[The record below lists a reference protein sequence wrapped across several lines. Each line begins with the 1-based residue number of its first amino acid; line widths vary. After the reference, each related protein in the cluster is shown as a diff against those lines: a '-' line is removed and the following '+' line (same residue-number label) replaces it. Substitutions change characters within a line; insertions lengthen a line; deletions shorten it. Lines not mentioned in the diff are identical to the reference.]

1 MRIIAHLPQIAAAAA
16 AVHKKRFVA
25 SAKEMT
31 PKTVPAIELLS
42 VGTQKPLH
50 ARAQVAARRFYY
62 EMKMIAHQ
70 TVGVNLPTGPAAS
83 LSQKIKE

>member
-1 MRIIAHLPQIAAAAA
+1 
-16 AVHKKRFVA
+16 
-25 SAKEMT
+25 
-31 PKTVPAIELLS
+31 VPAIELLS